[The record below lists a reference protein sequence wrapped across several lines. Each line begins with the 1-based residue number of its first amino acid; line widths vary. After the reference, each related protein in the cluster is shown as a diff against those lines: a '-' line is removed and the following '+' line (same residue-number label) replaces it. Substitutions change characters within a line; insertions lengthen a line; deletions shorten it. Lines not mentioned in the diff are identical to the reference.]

1 MPTVTYARLTSEL
14 ASVYAPELRQPATL
28 AKIDQVLREMNAVGL
43 RRTSDITPGLVA
55 RWMAAHP
62 ERKAV
67 TTHAL
72 LRSFRAV
79 CSLCVSHR
87 WIASNPFD
95 YRKPS
100 AWIPLGAALE
110 SEEDDEPGGKAR
122 TADEIRAVLALL
134 DAEAESGEWK
144 PLRLRSLVYTYA
156 FTGMRKHEALRL
168 HRDDVDGVN
177 KTIVIRTRDCTRL
190 KNRRSRR
197 QLVMP
202 EPLADVLRPWL
213 ARVGSEW
220 IFPGVTGKRPWTGG
234 PPGHKPLDCIKA
246 AGERA
251 GVHALTIHAFRHTL
265 ATLSEEWG
273 WGEMELQRWLGH
285 GSTRT
290 SKYYRHRSQAA
301 LEASAAK
308 VGFKVSS

>member
-1 MPTVTYARLTSEL
+1 MPSVPFSRIVSEV
-14 ASVYAPELRQPATL
+14 ASAYAPELRQPATL
-28 AKIDQVLREMNAVGL
+28 CKINQVLTEMQGVGL
-43 RRTSDITPGLVA
+43 KRSGDVTTGLVA
-55 RWMAAHP
+55 RWIAAYP
-62 ERKAV
+62 ERKPITAL
-67 TTHAL
+67 AL

-79 CSLCVSHR
+79 CSLLKANR
-87 WIASNPFD
+87 WIVADPFE
-95 YRKPS
+95 YRKPT

-110 SEEDDEPGGKAR
+110 DENDDDGKAR
-122 TADEIRAVLALL
+122 TAEEIRALLALL
-134 DAEAESGEWK
+134 DKEAESGDWK
-144 PLRLRSLVYTYA
+144 AHRLRALVYTYA
-156 FTGMRKHEALRL
+156 FTGMRKKEALRL

-177 KTIVIRTRDCTRL
+177 KTIVIRSRDSNRL

-202 EPLADVLRPWL
+202 APLAEVMRPWL
-213 ARVGSEW
+213 ARCGSEW
-220 IFPGVTGKRPWTGG
+220 IFPGVTLKQPWTGG
-234 PPGHKPLDCIKA
+234 PPGHKPLDQIKA
-246 AGERA
+246 AGDRC
-251 GVHALTIHAFRHTL
+251 GVHNLTIHAFRHTL

-290 SKYYRHRSQAA
+290 SKFYRHRSKAA